1 MGEESETSMNT
12 NDYQKRDG
20 DQLKIAINEDQITI
34 APEGR
39 GTIQIGI
46 HNDYSPSGF
55 AGGAILAFV
64 SDRDGNSEIYVMTD
78 TGGAQNNI
86 TNNLSQDLDPAIHP
100 GGNWIAFAT
109 DRDGNLEVYFV
120 GTNGGTAY
128 NLTRNPSQDRYP
140 DW

>member
-1 MGEESETSMNT
+1 
-12 NDYQKRDG
+12 
-20 DQLKIAINEDQITI
+20 
-34 APEGR
+34 
-39 GTIQIGI
+39 
-46 HNDYSPSGF
+46 
-55 AGGAILAFV
+55 
-64 SDRDGNSEIYVMTD
+64 
-78 TGGAQNNI
+78 
-86 TNNLSQDLDPAIHP
+86 LDPAINP